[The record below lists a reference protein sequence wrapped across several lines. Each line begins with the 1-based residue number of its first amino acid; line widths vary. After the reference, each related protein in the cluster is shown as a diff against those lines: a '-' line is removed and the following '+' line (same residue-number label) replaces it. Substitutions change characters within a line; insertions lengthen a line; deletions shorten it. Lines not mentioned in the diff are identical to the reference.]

1 MKVKRKYVF
10 AEGGDTD
17 YDAIYSALDD
27 YKQSLQPTQQQD
39 EPQPTDEQNQDETDQ
54 SSNYEDLL
62 SKYQELEQ
70 RLNDYSQSAKT
81 PEQDYGDSFLNFLFN
96 SGEDNSPIDFSRLG
110 GGGGG
115 AVVGAMAS
123 KSTGQFKSFDSP
135 EAGKDALIHQLSL
148 YQTGKTRNNVK
159 PSSTLSEAMHVY
171 APTSDNNNPDQYA
184 KFIANRLGITTDT
197 PISQIDT
204 TKWAEAIT
212 QMEGNKSGNNPGN
225 IRRQMGGPNL
235 QTANQEAKRFALS
248 RGLLPGEEM
257 HVDQTPQY
265 VDYNTGRPYK
275 PLPPKSKA
283 YNVPNDV
290 QLSDIHNEQGY
301 TWYTDPKTGD
311 TVDVD
316 SSVLNLPRFRKSQL
330 EIGGYGKYKFAGT
343 VGEQQEGLN
352 NNNYDSMY
360 FPTQGVNTFRGL
372 DNGQPIHISDSFG
385 QHTILTHPGQTV
397 KMRGVVK
404 ESRLK

>member
-39 EPQPTDEQNQDETDQ
+39 QPQPTDEQNQDETDQ

-96 SGEDNSPIDFSRLG
+96 SGEDNSPIDFSRI
-110 GGGGG
+110 GGGG
-115 AVVGAMAS
+115 AVGAAGVPQ
-123 KSTGQFKSFDSP
+123 STGQFKSFDSP
-135 EAGKDALIHQLSL
+135 QAGRDALIHQLNL

-159 PSSTLSEAMHVY
+159 PTSTLSEAMHVY
-171 APTSDNNNPDQYA
+171 APSADKNDPDQYA
-184 KFIANRLGITTDT
+184 KFIANRLGVTPDT

-204 TKWAEAIT
+204 TKWADAIT

-225 IRRQMGGPNL
+225 IRK
-235 QTANQEAKRFALS
+235 QT
-248 RGLLPGEEM
+248 
-257 HVDQTPQY
+257 
-265 VDYNTGRPYK
+265 
-275 PLPPKSKA
+275 
-283 YNVPNDV
+283 
-290 QLSDIHNEQGY
+290 
-301 TWYTDPKTGD
+301 
-311 TVDVD
+311 
-316 SSVLNLPRFRKSQL
+316 
-330 EIGGYGKYKFAGT
+330 GGYGKYKFAGT

-352 NNNYDSMY
+352 NENYDSMY

-372 DNGQPIHISDSFG
+372 DSEQPVHIADSYG
-385 QHTILTHPGQTV
+385 KQTILTHPSQTV
-397 KMRGVVK
+397 KMVGPVK